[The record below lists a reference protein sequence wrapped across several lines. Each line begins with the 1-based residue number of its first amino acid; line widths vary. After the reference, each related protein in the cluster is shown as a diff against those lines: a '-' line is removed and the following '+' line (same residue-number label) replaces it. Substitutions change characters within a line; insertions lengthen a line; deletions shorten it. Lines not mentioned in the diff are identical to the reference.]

1 MQQPRYGMAKGL
13 LILAYLCLGP
23 IVCAAVAFD
32 KPVIILAVG
41 SAVGVFLGPVLHRL
55 ANSEHAE
62 TVVHEEVDAEARIAI
77 LVCAILF
84 VALCVYVIYSSW
96 YDYQSLRDVP
106 IYGVGMIYA
115 PSLVVGI
122 AVFACVR
129 YVSRRLRISG
139 NR

>member
-1 MQQPRYGMAKGL
+1 MQQPRYGMAKKL

-32 KPVIILAVG
+32 KPAIILAVG
-41 SAVGVFLGPVLHRL
+41 LAAGMFIGPVLHRL
-55 ANSEHAE
+55 APGDPAEPVPHA
-62 TVVHEEVDAEARIAI
+62 TVDPEARIAV

-84 VALCVYVIYSSW
+84 VALCVYVIHSAW
-96 YDYQSLRDVP
+96 YEYQSLRHAP

-115 PSLVVGI
+115 PSFIVGI
-122 AVFACVR
+122 AVFAAAR
-129 YVSRRLRISG
+129 YAARRRKTSG

>member
-23 IVCAAVAFD
+23 IVCATVAFD

-41 SAVGVFLGPVLHRL
+41 SA
-55 ANSEHAE
+55 
-62 TVVHEEVDAEARIAI
+62 DAEARIAM

-129 YVSRRLRISG
+129 YVSRRLKISG

>member
-32 KPVIILAVG
+32 KPAIILAVG
-41 SAVGVFLGPVLHRL
+41 LAAGAFIGPVLHRL
-55 ANSEHAE
+55 TPGDPAEPGPHA
-62 TVVHEEVDAEARIAI
+62 TVDPEARIAI

-84 VALCVYVIYSSW
+84 VALCVYVIHSAW
-96 YDYQSLRDVP
+96 YEYQSLRHAP

-115 PSLVVGI
+115 PSFIVGI
-122 AVFACVR
+122 AVFAAAR
-129 YVSRRLRISG
+129 YAAWRRKTSGSR
-139 NR
+139 